1 MDRTSWVAIFLCV
14 AGLIGWE
21 VYVSK
26 ERMPQPAASAATA
39 ASATPAPV
47 VSPSATPAA
56 TPSPIPTPEIA
67 SFAEKSETL
76 RNSDMELHLTNRG
89 GGISEVVFLD
99 QVDDKGAPVRLNTP
113 AHVPIGAFVEI
124 PGSAALPEFSVTRQG
139 DSVVMTRAAS
149 NGLSV
154 KKTFSFPP
162 TSEKRDNYLVSLDV
176 ELKNTSAAR
185 LQQPEYFIS
194 LGSAAP
200 IHPRDFPNYT
210 RLDWCEN
217 GSGTGIDV
225 NWFGAQTIPI
235 VGIQKRAA
243 MEFYREKVAKGADWA
258 GVTNQFFTTLI
269 TPLDE
274 KGTELWG
281 RRFVTGGNGTVPIYG
296 IEGALALPSVDLAPG
311 EVKTLHYQ
319 IYSGPKIYRRLA
331 QLSHHEAE
339 IMNFGMF
346 KLVCQA
352 LLNFMNLL
360 QHWVGNYGVAIVL
373 MTVCVKAVL
382 WPLQNKANRSMRRMS
397 LLSPKM
403 QELREKYKDD
413 PTKMNAEV
421 MKLYKEYG
429 VNPVGGCLPMLI
441 QFPIFI
447 GLYTMLRQAAELRN
461 EHFLWVRDL
470 SQPDTLLTI
479 PGLGWIPIIG
489 NPTGGLAINLLPI
502 LMGASQFFLM
512 KMTPKTGDP
521 TQQRIMMFMPLIFL
535 LFCYNFAAALA
546 LYYTTQ
552 NLLSIFQFWH
562 NQRQPAP
569 VLAKV
574 TPAKKGAKKG

>member
-1 MDRTSWVAIFLCV
+1 MDRTAWVAIFLCV
-14 AGLIGWE
+14 AGLVGWE
-21 VYVSK
+21 VWSAK
-26 ERMPQPAASAATA
+26 QHLPPAPMTAATA
-39 ASATPAPV
+39 AASPTPAAL
-47 VSPSATPAA
+47 PSATPVP
-56 TPSPIPTPEIA
+56 TPTPTATPEIA

-99 QVDDKGAPVRLNTP
+99 QVDDSGAPVRLNSPTRL
-113 AHVPIGAFVEI
+113 PIGAFVET
-124 PGSAALPEFSVTRQG
+124 PGAATLPEFTMTREG
-139 DSVVMTRAAS
+139 DSVVMTRAAT
-149 NGLSV
+149 NGVSV

-162 TSEKRDNYLVSLDV
+162 TTEKRDNYLVALDV

-185 LQQPEYFIS
+185 VQQPEYFIS

-200 IHPRDFPNYT
+200 LHPRDFPTYT
-210 RLDWCEN
+210 RLAWCEN
-217 GSGTGIDV
+217 GAGKGINV
-225 NWFGAQTIPI
+225 SWFGAQTIPI

-243 MEFYREKVAKGADWA
+243 MEFYREKIVKGAEWA
-258 GVTNQFFTTLI
+258 GVANQFFTTLI
-269 TPLDE
+269 TPLN
-274 KGTELWG
+274 GPGVELWG
-281 RRFVTGGNGTVPIYG
+281 QRFVTGENGTVPVYG
-296 IEGALALPSVDLAPG
+296 IEGALALPQVDLAPG
-311 EVKTLHYQ
+311 EVKTLHFQ

-339 IMNFGMF
+339 IMDFGMF

-360 QHWVGNYGVAIVL
+360 QHWVGNYGIAIVL

-397 LLSPKM
+397 QLSPKM
-403 QELREKYKDD
+403 QELRAKYKDD

-461 EHFLWVRDL
+461 AHFLWVHDL
-470 SQPDTLLTI
+470 SQPDTLFTI

-489 NPTGGLAINLLPI
+489 NPTGGLAINIFPI
-502 LMGASQFFLM
+502 LMGASQFLLM

-552 NLLSIFQFWH
+552 NLLSILQFWH

-574 TPAKKGAKKG
+574 TAAKKGARKG